1 MSFKLKKYGF
11 EELNKK
17 MDDSIAWVR
26 PNITNELV
34 VAGAK
39 VEDVAKR
46 FCPVDSGRLRASIGF
61 HKLSWNHVLVSTGL
75 KPTSKPVNYASFV
88 EYGTSRMA
96 PQPYMRPAVE
106 VAKIAGYLK
115 GISIK
120 FKSFWDS
127 A

>member
-1 MSFKLKKYGF
+1 MKFKLKTYGF

-34 VAGAK
+34 RAGAK

-46 FCPVDSGRLRASIGF
+46 FCPVDTGRLRASIGF
-61 HKLSWNHVLVSTGL
+61 HMIDWNQVLVSTGL
-75 KPTSKPVNYASFV
+75 RPTSKNTNYASFV
-88 EYGTSRMA
+88 EFGTLKMRA
-96 PQPYMRPAVE
+96 QPFMRPAIE
-106 VAKIAGYLK
+106 VAKVAGYLK
-115 GISIK
+115 GITVR
-120 FKSFWDS
+120 FKEFWDG